1 VAVAL
6 AGILFAYQAALVI
19 VALPHLTEECDVT
32 RHLGTTIDAV
42 VRGAPAPLLT
52 IEGPHANK
60 LFYVAWPI
68 QAILLP
74 AAAALPAPAWV
85 VVSQPHLEEIEMARP
100 DLVFRV
106 MATRL
111 PPDLVLARVERR
123 PHEDDRLGS
132 RLVDPGGAGR
142 AAR

>member
-1 VAVAL
+1 
-6 AGILFAYQAALVI
+6 I
-19 VALPHLTEECDVT
+19 T

-52 IEGPHANK
+52 IEGPHSNK
-60 LFYVAWPI
+60 MFYVTWPI

-74 AAAALPAPAWV
+74 AAATLPAPAWV
-85 VVSQPHLEEIEMARP
+85 VVSQPNLEEMEMARP

-123 PHEDDRLGS
+123 PHEDDRLEL
-132 RLVDPGGAGR
+132 RPVDPSGAWR
-142 AAR
+142 TARPRQPSFAPQAGVP